1 MIPRINDPSRE
12 QTIEAIGE
20 YYRNA
25 KPGAVAVIRE
35 TYVAFS
41 GFVTRW

>member
-20 YYRNA
+20 YYRHA

-35 TYVAFS
+35 TYGRVLRFRY
-41 GFVTRW
+41 TW